1 MKFRAEQT
9 IVGTTIA
16 NYEKLYF
23 EETFNIALCEALR
36 MGRKLELREEAN
48 NVLTRR
54 VRVSPQREI
63 PGPVA
68 KLLGG
73 RSIDY
78 FETVIYTWGTMKGT
92 WTTESS
98 VLADKIESFGTFQ
111 FLKHPQGVLRV
122 VEGEVKVKVFG
133 VGGVAERF
141 IVADVERGY
150 QAAASFTNRW
160 IEEHKP
166 V

>member
-23 EETFNIALCEALR
+23 DETFNIALCEALR
-36 MGRKLELREEAN
+36 MGRTLEKREEAN

-78 FETVIYTWGTMKGT
+78 VENVTYTWGSMKGT
-92 WTTESS
+92 WVTEST
-98 VLADKIESFGTFQ
+98 VLADKIESSGTFQ

-122 VEGEVKVKVFG
+122 VEGEVIVKVFG

-150 QAAASFTNRW
+150 ASAASFTNRW
-160 IEEHKP
+160 LEQHPAK
-166 V
+166 